1 MLAWWSS
8 SETIT
13 SSPALNVAPKLAATR
28 LIASVAPL
36 VKTISLGEGALT
48 RRATEARAA
57 SNASVVS
64 LARVCSPRWTLA

>member
-13 SSPALNVAPKLAATR
+13 SSPAPKLAPKLAATR

-36 VKTISLGEGALT
+36 VNTTSSGLGALIK
-48 RRATEARAA
+48 RATEARAA

-64 LARVCSPRWTLA
+64 LARVCKPRCTLA